1 MEQRPLIRRTTSA
14 LTRLVVV
21 LLIFG
26 LGGAVVFL
34 ISQLNARTFR
44 VEVIDNNLVITK
56 GRLFPIGGGPY
67 RPAHPALQE
76 AYAALPL
83 EGAGLGTPAEL
94 RVHDRDELDPGLF
107 HVLSRL
113 ASSRI
118 NSADP

>member
-34 ISQLNARTFR
+34 ISQLNARTYR

-56 GRLFPIGGGPY
+56 GRLFPIGAEPY
-67 RPAHPALQE
+67 RPPDPALKE
-76 AYAALPL
+76 AHAAIPL
-83 EGAGLGTPAEL
+83 EGTRICSLATP
-94 RVHDRDELDPGLF
+94 PF
-107 HVLSRL
+107 
-113 ASSRI
+113 
-118 NSADP
+118 NSP

>member
-56 GRLFPIGGGPY
+56 GRLFPIGGEPD
-67 RPAHPALQE
+67 RPAGPALKG
-76 AYAALPL
+76 ACAAIPL
-83 EGAGLGTPAEL
+83 EGTRLRNLGALP
-94 RVHDRDELDPGLF
+94 VQDR
-107 HVLSRL
+107 
-113 ASSRI
+113 
-118 NSADP
+118 

>member
-56 GRLFPIGGGPY
+56 GRLFPIGGEPY
-67 RPAHPALQE
+67 RPPDPALKE
-76 AYAALPL
+76 ADAATPL
-83 EGAGLGTPAEL
+83 EGTRIGNPAEL
-94 RVHDRDELDPGLF
+94 RLNDP
-107 HVLSRL
+107 HQP
-113 ASSRI
+113 
-118 NSADP
+118 DPALLH

>member
-56 GRLFPIGGGPY
+56 GRLFPIGGEPY
-67 RPAHPALQE
+67 APAAPHLKGTDVAT
-76 AYAALPL
+76 PL
-83 EGAGLGTPAEL
+83 EGARIGSPDAL
-94 RVHDRDELDPGLF
+94 RSHDIDHL
-107 HVLSRL
+107 
-113 ASSRI
+113 
-118 NSADP
+118 